1 MFSERV
7 YRVDE
12 DDGPAQPV
20 LVFSDPPLIDI
31 TIQVR
36 DINGTATS
44 EWTDIFIITINSN
57 LIGGDDYGPG
67 LYTVVIP
74 AGMSMVPF
82 KISIVDDNILEGD
95 EDFDVAIVQGSL
107 PDRVT
112 HGNPG
117 IATVTIVNHDCK

>member
-44 EWTDIFIITINSN
+44 EYTNIIINSN
-57 LIGGDDYGPG
+57 LIGSEDYGPG

-82 KISIVDDNILEGD
+82 KILIVDDDILKGD

-107 PDRVT
+107 PDGVT

-117 IATVTIVNHDCK
+117 RATVTIVNHDCK